1 MDCSKTINFLAEMK
15 RVCALYKNCRT
26 PDESEPCP
34 LYHFCEVHVKHHSA
48 EKLKKAVEILQKWSD
63 EHPRKTYAQDF
74 FKKFPEARPTADGV
88 PRMCRANCYGGS
100 CRQPS
105 PIDSNQEICKCC
117 WDEPMEVIDD
127 K

>member
-100 CRQPS
+100 CRQPP

-127 K
+127 E

>member
-15 RVCALYKNCRT
+15 GVCALYKNCRT

-74 FKKFPEARPTADGV
+74 FQEVSGSPTDRGRCAENV
-88 PRMCRANCYGGS
+88 PRELLRRKLSSA
-100 CRQPS
+100 PA
-105 PIDSNQEICKCC
+105 D
-117 WDEPMEVIDD
+117 
-127 K
+127 